1 MNDSR
6 TTASRALRPLPRLL
20 PRRADYA
27 GLRRSW
33 ARDLAAGVTVGVVAL
48 PLALGF
54 GVASGVGAAPG
65 LVTAVVAG
73 AVAAVFGGS
82 SLQVSGPTGAMTV
95 VLVPLVARHGPGV
108 VYPVAVMAGVL
119 VVAAAV
125 LRLGR
130 LLAFVPWPLVEGFT
144 LGIAVVIAAQQVPS
158 ALGVARP
165 DVENAVGAAAVA
177 VAEFSARPDWA
188 VLGLLALSVL
198 LTTALPRLHRSLPA
212 GLLAVAV
219 VTCVVEVS
227 GAHVARIGWLPSSLP
242 LPALPDLGNARDLVG
257 AAAVVAFLAALESLL
272 AARVADGM
280 GDAPRHDPDRELF
293 GQGLANL
300 ASGLCGGMPATG
312 AIARTAVNAR
322 AGATTRVAA
331 LTHALV
337 LAAIVYAASGLV
349 GRIPLV
355 ALAGVLLVTAFR
367 MVERHTARAVLTS
380 TRGDAL
386 VFVLTAVG
394 TVAFDLIAAVEVG
407 LGVAIVLALVHLAR
421 TARAV
426 PEPLTDDGIDN
437 ATEHALLDGQVL
449 AYRLDGPLFFAVAD
463 RFLREITATTDVRV
477 VILRLGSVAMLDAT
491 GARVLGE
498 IVEHLHR
505 QGITVLVKG
514 ASDEHRRLLTAV
526 GTLAPL
532 IERGH
537 VFATFPEAVAHAAT
551 HVASEPDCF
560 VAAAV
565 TDRGRGPQHVPP
577 HQHVGVARQSADP
590 SPTVP
595 NERVSC
601 DRR

>member
-1 MNDSR
+1 MSSGR
-6 TTASRALRPLPRLL
+6 GTTTGRALTPLTRLL

-33 ARDLAAGVTVGVVAL
+33 PRDMAAGVTVGVVAL
-48 PLALGF
+48 PLALAF

-65 LVTAVVAG
+65 LITAVVAG

-95 VLVPLVARHGPGV
+95 VLVPLVAQHGAGV

-119 VVAAAV
+119 VVVAAV

-177 VAEFSARPDWA
+177 VAEFGARPNWA
-188 VLGLLALSVL
+188 VLSLLALSVL
-198 LTTALPRLHRSLPA
+198 VTAALPRLHRSLPA
-212 GLLAVAV
+212 GLLAVAL
-219 VTCVVEVS
+219 VTVVVEVS
-227 GAHVARIGWLPSSLP
+227 GADVARIGSLPSSLP
-242 LPALPDLGNARDLVG
+242 LPAIPELGNAPDLVG

-272 AARVADGM
+272 SARVADGM
-280 GDAPRHDPDRELF
+280 SDAPRHDPDRELF

-300 ASGLCGGMPATG
+300 ASGLSGGLPATG

-322 AGATTRVAA
+322 SGATTRVAA

-355 ALAGVLLVTAFR
+355 ALAGVLLVTAYR
-367 MVERHTARAVLTS
+367 MIEPHTARAVLTS

-386 VFVLTAVG
+386 VFVLTAFG
-394 TVAFDLIAAVEVG
+394 TVAFDLVTAVEVG
-407 LGVAIVLALVHLAR
+407 LGVAILLAVLRLAH
-421 TARAV
+421 TARAL
-426 PEPLTDDGIDN
+426 PEPLVDDGIDSI
-437 ATEHALLDGQVL
+437 TEHALLEGQVL

-463 RFLREITATTDVRV
+463 RFLREITAGADVRV

-498 IVEHLHR
+498 IAEHLHR
-505 QGITVLVKG
+505 QGITVLLKG
-514 ASDEHRRLLTAV
+514 ASEEHRRLLTAV

-532 IERGH
+532 VERGH
-537 VFATFPEAVAHAAT
+537 VFATLPEAVAHAAR
-551 HVASEPDCF
+551 HVAT
-560 VAAAV
+560 AA
-565 TDRGRGPQHVPP
+565 
-577 HQHVGVARQSADP
+577 P
-590 SPTVP
+590 SPDPRPMVP

-601 DRR
+601 DRC

>member
-6 TTASRALRPLPRLL
+6 TTAGRALQPLTRLL

-33 ARDLAAGVTVGVVAL
+33 PRDLAAGVTVGVVAL

-65 LVTAVVAG
+65 LVAAVVAG

-95 VLVPLVARHGPGV
+95 VLVPLVAQHGPGV

-144 LGIAVVIAAQQVPS
+144 LGIALVIAAQQVPS

-165 DVENAVGAAAVA
+165 DIENAVGAATVA

-198 LTTALPRLHRSLPA
+198 LTAALPRLHSSMPA
-212 GLLAVAV
+212 GLLAVAL
-219 VTCVVEVS
+219 VTVVVEVS
-227 GAHVARIGWLPSSLP
+227 GAHVTLIGSLPSSLP
-242 LPALPDLGNARDLVG
+242 LPAVPDLGDARDLVG
-257 AAAVVAFLAALESLL
+257 AAVVVAFLAALESLL
-272 AARVADGM
+272 SARVADGM
-280 GDAPRHDPDRELF
+280 SDAPRHDPDRELF

-300 ASGLCGGMPATG
+300 ASGLSGGLPATG

-367 MVERHTARAVLTS
+367 MIERHTARAVLTS

-386 VFVLTAVG
+386 VFVLTALG
-394 TVAFDLIAAVEVG
+394 TVAFDLVTAVEVG
-407 LGVAIVLALVHLAR
+407 VGVAIVLALVHVAR

-426 PEPLTDDGIDN
+426 PEPLTDDGIDST
-437 ATEHALLDGQVL
+437 TEHALLAGQVL

-505 QGITVLVKG
+505 RGITVLVKG
-514 ASDEHRRLLTAV
+514 ASAEHRRLLTAV

-532 IERGH
+532 IDRGH
-537 VFATFPEAVAHAAT
+537 VFATFPEAVAHAAR
-551 HVASEPDCF
+551 HVAAEPTPS
-560 VAAAV
+560 VAVGPTGRA
-565 TDRGRGPQHVPP
+565 RGPQLV
-577 HQHVGVARQSADP
+577 Q
-590 SPTVP
+590 PTNTLSWRSRP
-595 NERVSC
+595 LIFSHRAE
-601 DRR
+601 